1 GLACPDGEVD
11 ILKDRK
17 AAPNAGQVGTGQHHH
32 AVVPAVAADR
42 GKTRGK
48 AATKNCG
55 LRSKQRLLEWQS
67 TEKPLI
73 NPTS

>member
-1 GLACPDGEVD
+1 
-11 ILKDRK
+11 
-17 AAPNAGQVGTGQHHH
+17 
-32 AVVPAVAADR
+32 VVPATAADR

-48 AATKNCG
+48 TATKNCG